1 MCGDDEKL
9 ALHEIDG
16 DDGIARAESCENC
29 NSYLKII
36 YQGKNAHIDPVADDL
51 ASIAL
56 DMLVDEA
63 GFERAGPNLL
73 LIGAGSE

>member
-1 MCGDDEKL
+1 V
-9 ALHEIDG
+9 
-16 DDGIARAESCENC
+16 
-29 NSYLKII
+29 
-36 YQGKNAHIDPVADDL
+36 DPVADDL

-73 LIGAGSE
+73 LIGAGGE